1 MNKFNGLGNIG
12 NLLERAPAHKKL
24 LTDKLNKALEVF
36 KFLEPHL
43 HEVSLRLLEK
53 DIDRWDKLF
62 VQYLQGNSTEEYRLE
77 MKCILSRI
85 QDVREAFNSYHLLMS
100 ETKEIK

>member
-1 MNKFNGLGNIG
+1 MSKFNGLENIG

-62 VQYLQGNSTEEYRLE
+62 VQYLQGSSTEEDRLE

-85 QDVREAFNSYHLLMS
+85 QDVRAAFNSYHLLMS
-100 ETKEIK
+100 ETKEIR